1 MKHALALAL
10 LLAAGGAAAQM
21 ECRSDPQDP
30 DLAFAPGATGNTI
43 EFRGRNPARRLAGR
57 CALTLDCTLR
67 EPPVALDYFIVPR
80 HAGDPPAVWDI
91 RRVRATFAGG
101 GTQECRVT
109 ASSEPRPPLPAP
121 PPFVPRKPGH

>member
-1 MKHALALAL
+1 MKRAVALAL

-21 ECRSDPQDP
+21 ECRTDPRDP
-30 DLAFAPGATGNTI
+30 DLAFALGATGQAI
-43 EFRGRNPARRLAGR
+43 EFRGRNPARRLVGR

-80 HAGDPPAVWDI
+80 DAGDAPAVWDI

-101 GTQECRVT
+101 GTQDCRVT
-109 ASSEPRPPLPAP
+109 ASSEPRPPLPEP
-121 PPFVPRKPGH
+121 PPFVPRQRRH